1 MLTGP
6 AALANVRCTS
16 SISIEAAR
24 VSLAGAAIRSTLR
37 ILGLGDKDHAN
48 SLQDNFR
55 WPRWDPH
62 GVHWCSGFRPKC
74 GANVA
79 EHWTAGADSRIWRQP
94 DSGLWHPA
102 RGGVSGTARTG
113 AQGARA

>member
-6 AALANVRCTS
+6 AALANVRRTS

-24 VSLAGAAIRSTLR
+24 VSLAAAAIRSTLR
-37 ILGLGDKDHAN
+37 ISGSGDKDHAN

-62 GVHWCSGFRPKC
+62 AAHKRAGFRLKC
-74 GANVA
+74 GADAA
-79 EHWTAGADSRIWRQP
+79 EHRAAGADPRIWRQP
-94 DSGLWHPA
+94 DGRLWHPA